1 MASVAFDELGPLHA
15 PRILIGGL
23 GMGFSQRAA
32 LDAFGDSAEIHV
44 AELMPIVVQYN
55 RTFLAHLAD
64 HPLDDPR
71 INVEVCD
78 VREPLRAGGWDVIL
92 MDVDNG
98 PDALTS
104 KGNKSLYGMNGARRF
119 AEALNPGGVLV
130 VWSAYPSRRF
140 EERLRQAG
148 LVARSTTVR
157 ARWPERKGPKHTLF
171 VARRR

>member
-1 MASVAFDELGPLHA
+1 MASVAFDELGPLRG

-23 GMGFSQRAA
+23 GMGFTLRAT
-32 LDAFGDSAEIHV
+32 LDEFDDAAEIHV
-44 AELMPIVVQYN
+44 AELMPIVVEYN

-64 HPLDDPR
+64 RPLDDR
-71 INVEVCD
+71 RVTVQVCD
-78 VREPLRAGGWDVIL
+78 VREPLKSGGWDVIL

-104 KGNKSLYGMNGARRF
+104 KDNKSLYGLNGARRF
-119 AEALNPGGVLV
+119 AEALNPEGVLV

-148 LVARSTTVR
+148 LDARSTTVR

-171 VARRR
+171 VARQP